1 MTKTE
6 FYKYRKKAE
15 LTQWQA
21 GFVISKTE
29 RHIQNYESGR
39 YKPSPA
45 EISALMFLAGVTEEK
60 ILKYLK
66 KVIDNAK

>member
-15 LTQWQA
+15 LTQKQA
-21 GFVISKTE
+21 GFVISKTK
-29 RHIQNYESGR
+29 RHIQNYEAGR
-39 YKPSPA
+39 YAPSPA